1 MKPMYLFKAVALAL
15 LLAAAPA
22 QAQKIK
28 VGYWT
33 SGFSLGFG
41 AVMEQMKFAE
51 KEGLDVEWVKFAEV
65 NGPTRAIVPQT
76 IDLAFGAPSTASMSI
91 AADGVPVKIVLASQ
105 IAEAQIV
112 VPVGSPIKSVADL
125 KGKKIGMSPPGS
137 ATHAIATS
145 ILQGVYGLK
154 SGDYSVVPGNEGRLA
169 QFLLQKE
176 VDAAVIRSVTIAQ
189 MSDDLKLTYLASVV
203 DDWKKLTKVNAAP
216 ILAVTIVH
224 SDYVAKNPEA
234 VAKFIAAMR
243 KTLEYGSKNKDR
255 VAEML
260 QKAANMN
267 AVDAKAYAAQWDG
280 AYMASFEATDVS
292 SLKRMQEI
300 VKAAGAAKSDPPE
313 AAFLTAPYQRAKQI
327 NMGHPP
333 YINVPPNIIDGY
345 LIAELELNEKM
356 IPVIIRR
363 PLPGGK
369 SEYWKLMDL
378 ELI

>member
-1 MKPMYLFKAVALAL
+1 MKPMHLFKVFALAL

-22 QAQKIK
+22 HAQKIK

-51 KEGLDVEWVKFAEV
+51 KEGLEVEWVKFAEV

-105 IAEAQIV
+105 VAEAQIV
-112 VPVGSPIKSVADL
+112 VPAGSPIKSIADL

-137 ATHAIATS
+137 ATHAIAS
-145 ILQGVYGLK
+145 AVLQGVYGLK
-154 SGDYSVVPGNEGRLA
+154 SADYNIVPGNEGRLA

-189 MSDDLKLTYLASVV
+189 MSDDVKLVKLGSVV
-203 DDWKKLTKVNAAP
+203 DDWKKLTKGTAAP

-224 SDYVAKNPEA
+224 DEYVAKNPEA
-234 VAKFIAAMR
+234 VAKFIAAIR
-243 KTLEYGSKNKDR
+243 KTLEFGSKNKDK
-255 VAEML
+255 VAEIL
-260 QKAANMN
+260 QKAANMKPD
-267 AVDAKAYAAQWDG
+267 DAKAYASQWDG
-280 AYMASFEATDVS
+280 AYMASFESSDVA

-300 VKAAGAAKSDPPE
+300 VKAAGTAKKDPPE
-313 AAFLTAPYQRAKQI
+313 TAFMTAPYQRSKQI
-327 NMGHPP
+327 
-333 YINVPPNIIDGY
+333 
-345 LIAELELNEKM
+345 K
-356 IPVIIRR
+356 
-363 PLPGGK
+363 
-369 SEYWKLMDL
+369 
-378 ELI
+378 

>member
-1 MKPMYLFKAVALAL
+1 MKPVTLIQALAVAAL
-15 LLAAAPA
+15 LAVTPV

-112 VPVGSPIKSVADL
+112 VPAGSPIKSVADL

-137 ATHAIATS
+137 ATHAIAS
-145 ILQGVYGLK
+145 SVLQGVYGLK
-154 SGDYSVVPGNEGRLA
+154 TGDYSVVPGNEGRLA

-189 MSDDLKLTYLASVV
+189 MSDDVKLVNLGSVV
-203 DDWKKLTKVNAAP
+203 EDWKKLTKGTAAP
-216 ILAVTIVH
+216 ILAVSIVH
-224 SDYVAKNPEA
+224 SDYVSKNPEA

-243 KTLEYGSKNKDR
+243 KTLEFGSKNKDR

-260 QKAANMN
+260 QKAANMKPD
-267 AVDAKAYAAQWDG
+267 DAKAYASQWDG
-280 AYMASFEATDVS
+280 AYMASFEAADVA

-300 VKAAGAAKSDPPE
+300 VKAAGSAKNDPPE
-313 AAFLTAPYQRAKQI
+313 SAFLTAPYQRSKQI
-327 NMGHPP
+327 
-333 YINVPPNIIDGY
+333 
-345 LIAELELNEKM
+345 K
-356 IPVIIRR
+356 
-363 PLPGGK
+363 
-369 SEYWKLMDL
+369 
-378 ELI
+378 